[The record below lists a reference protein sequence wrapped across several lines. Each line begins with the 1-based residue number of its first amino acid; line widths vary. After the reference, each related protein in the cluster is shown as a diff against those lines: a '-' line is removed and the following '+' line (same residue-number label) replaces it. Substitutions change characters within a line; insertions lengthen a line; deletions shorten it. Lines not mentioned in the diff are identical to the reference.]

1 MYDIKDFKLPPAD
14 PKQVGVTPRE
24 LEMALRLID
33 DMTEHWD
40 PHAYH
45 HTFRE
50 KIMALVE
57 RKMKA
62 GKTTKLEALEAP
74 AEQQRSAEVLDLSDL
89 LRRSL
94 GGRAKSRRTRIVG
107 FVWRRCE
114 RRRSIQADQDPRP
127 ARRVASASLRRV
139 ARALSRPRAM
149 HTSCMWRIHEAR
161 WRLDER
167 QTFHLSPQMPF

>member
-1 MYDIKDFKLPPAD
+1 
-14 PKQVGVTPRE
+14 
-24 LEMALRLID
+24 MALRLID
-33 DMTEHWD
+33 DMAEHWD

-74 AEQQRSAEVLDLSDL
+74 TEQQRSAEVLDLSDL

-114 RRRSIQADQDPRP
+114 RRRSIQADQDPR
-127 ARRVASASLRRV
+127 RVASASLRRV
-139 ARALSRPRAM
+139 ARALSRPRAAYIM
-149 HTSCMWRIHEAR
+149 HVAY
-161 WRLDER
+161 
-167 QTFHLSPQMPF
+167 P

>member
-62 GKTTKLEALEAP
+62 GKTTKLEALESP

-114 RRRSIQADQDPRP
+114 RRRSIQADQDPR
-127 ARRVASASLRRV
+127 RVASASLRRV

-149 HTSCMWRIHEAR
+149 HTSCMWRIHE
-161 WRLDER
+161 R

>member
-1 MYDIKDFKLPPAD
+1 VYDIKDFKLPPAD
-14 PKQVGVTPRE
+14 PKQVGVTPRV

-114 RRRSIQADQDPRP
+114 RRRSIQADQDPR
-127 ARRVASASLRRV
+127 RVASASLRRV
-139 ARALSRPRAM
+139 ARALSRPRAAYIM
-149 HTSCMWRIHEAR
+149 HVAY
-161 WRLDER
+161 
-167 QTFHLSPQMPF
+167 P

>member
-14 PKQVGVTPRE
+14 PKQVGVTPRV

-74 AEQQRSAEVLDLSDL
+74 TEQQRSAEVLDLSDL

-114 RRRSIQADQDPRP
+114 RRRSIQADQDPR
-127 ARRVASASLRRV
+127 RVASASLRRV
-139 ARALSRPRAM
+139 ARALSRPRAAYIM
-149 HTSCMWRIHEAR
+149 HVAY
-161 WRLDER
+161 
-167 QTFHLSPQMPF
+167 P

>member
-1 MYDIKDFKLPPAD
+1 
-14 PKQVGVTPRE
+14 
-24 LEMALRLID
+24 
-33 DMTEHWD
+33 
-40 PHAYH
+40 
-45 HTFRE
+45 
-50 KIMALVE
+50 MALVE

-74 AEQQRSAEVLDLSDL
+74 AEQQRSPELLDLSDL

-114 RRRSIQADQDPRP
+114 RRRSIQADQDPR
-127 ARRVASASLRRV
+127 RVASASLRRV

-149 HTSCMWRIHEAR
+149 HPSCMWRIHEAR
-161 WRLDER
+161 RRLDKR
-167 QTFHLSPQMPF
+167 QNFHLSPQMPF

>member
-1 MYDIKDFKLPPAD
+1 VYDIKDFKLPPAD

-57 RKMKA
+57 RNMKA
-62 GKTTKLEALEAP
+62 GKTTKLEAFDA
-74 AEQQRSAEVLDLSDL
+74 ASAGGPSRGARESSDLSGDAANDDEA
-89 LRRSL
+89 S
-94 GGRAKSRRTRIVG
+94 KPTKTRG
-107 FVWRRCE
+107 
-114 RRRSIQADQDPRP
+114 A
-127 ARRVASASLRRV
+127 
-139 ARALSRPRAM
+139 
-149 HTSCMWRIHEAR
+149 
-161 WRLDER
+161 
-167 QTFHLSPQMPF
+167 

>member
-1 MYDIKDFKLPPAD
+1 VYDIKDFKLPPAD

-74 AEQQRSAEVLDLSDL
+74 TEQQRSAEVLDLSDL

-114 RRRSIQADQDPRP
+114 RRRSIQADQDPR
-127 ARRVASASLRRV
+127 RVASASLRRV
-139 ARALSRPRAM
+139 ARALSRPRAAYIM
-149 HTSCMWRIHEAR
+149 HVAY
-161 WRLDER
+161 
-167 QTFHLSPQMPF
+167 P

>member
-1 MYDIKDFKLPPAD
+1 VYDIKDFKLPPAD
-14 PKQVGVTPRE
+14 PKQVGVTPRV

-74 AEQQRSAEVLDLSDL
+74 TEQQRSAEVLDLSDL

-114 RRRSIQADQDPRP
+114 RRRSIQADQDPR
-127 ARRVASASLRRV
+127 RVASASLRRV
-139 ARALSRPRAM
+139 ARALSRPRAAYIM
-149 HTSCMWRIHEAR
+149 HVAY
-161 WRLDER
+161 
-167 QTFHLSPQMPF
+167 P